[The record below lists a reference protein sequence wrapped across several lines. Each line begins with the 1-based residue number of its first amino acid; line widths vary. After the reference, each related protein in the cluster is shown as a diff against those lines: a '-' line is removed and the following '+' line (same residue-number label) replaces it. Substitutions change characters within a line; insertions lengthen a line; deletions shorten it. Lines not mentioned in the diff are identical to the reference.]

1 MANTAVIEKPQKTI
15 ESKDTYRAA
24 LAIYE
29 SDSAYTLLLELPGA
43 DEKNIQVTVKDERLT
58 VDAPLK
64 FAVPPAAQQRYSE
77 MRLGSFTRTV
87 ELSDLVDE
95 DTIEATFYSG
105 ILQITMQKSKNRT
118 SKKIAVKAK

>member
-1 MANTAVIEKPQKTI
+1 MANTAVIEKPQKSVGT
-15 ESKDTYRAA
+15 KDAHRAA

-29 SDSAYTLLLELPGA
+29 SDNAYTLLIELPGA

-58 VDAPLK
+58 VEAPLRCP
-64 FAVPPAAQQRYSE
+64 VPPAAQQRYSE
-77 MRLGSFTRTV
+77 MRLGAYTRTV

-95 DTIEATFYSG
+95 ETIEATFYSG
-105 ILQITMQKSKNRT
+105 ILQITMQKSKNGK